1 MSDTRKPG
9 DEAGTESTNVDRRNF
24 LGGALTAAG
33 ATLAAAAAGAAQPGG
48 PPPGG
53 PGGPPGAGGPP
64 GGAPGGAPRSEME
77 QRYGPPTAR
86 GPQLFRV
93 EQDIRYCEVEG
104 KVPTDLAGGFYRTGP
119 DAQFPLRPGNI
130 PFDGEGHVSLFRFD
144 NGNVHYKSRF
154 VRNERYVAQ
163 EKAGKLLFPMYRNPY
178 LDDPSVKGKSR
189 GTHNTHIIHHN
200 GMLLALKEDSPPA
213 AMDLNTLETLD
224 PVYRFN
230 NTLQSAAFT
239 AHPKLDSKTGNLVAF
254 GYEAKGHNTTDVNVF
269 EYTPDGRK
277 VWDAWVN
284 VPYVGMLHDFAVT
297 ENYIVLYV
305 IPMKIDQAQMEKGGI
320 HWSWWPGEPTY
331 FGYFRR
337 GGDGKDVRF
346 IKGPERSAT
355 HVMGAFDDGKRVF
368 VDVEMSQ
375 SNPFPFMP
383 MHDGSR
389 WDPVKGT
396 SYITR
401 LSAELSK
408 KVPKDYQIETLY
420 PNITGALPRQDDRYN
435 TAHYRYGFMSCGFTE
450 AQGVPG
456 GGRGN
461 GIARFDVQDRTAK
474 IWRAPQGLS
483 LSEVCFAPRSASAP
497 EGSGYVMAVGTYAAE
512 QNRAD
517 LVILDAEKVED
528 GPVATVRMPTRIVGQ
543 VHGWWVPGA
552 AIPAPKA

>member
-1 MSDTRKPG
+1 MSDQRK
-9 DEAGTESTNVDRRNF
+9 AGESTGNEPTTTVDRRAF
-24 LGGALTAAG
+24 PGAALTAAAG
-33 ATLAAAAAGAAQPGG
+33 AGAVLGAGAAGAAQPPG
-48 PPPGG
+48 PP
-53 PGGPPGAGGPP
+53 AGGPP
-64 GGAPGGAPRSEME
+64 GGPPAG
-77 QRYGPPTAR
+77 GPPGNDMQQRFGPPAAR

-93 EQDIRYCEVEG
+93 EQDIRFCEVDG
-104 KVPTDLAGGFYRTGP
+104 KIPADLAGGFYRTGP
-119 DAQFPLRPGNI
+119 DAQFPLQAGNI
-130 PFDGEGHVSLFRFD
+130 PFDGEGHVSLFRFE

-163 EKAGKLLFPMYRNPY
+163 EKAGRILFPMYRNPY

-200 GMLLALKEDSPPA
+200 GLLLALKEDSPPA
-213 AMDLNTLETLD
+213 AMDLNTLATVD

-230 NTLQSAAFT
+230 NTLESAAFT

-269 EYTPDGRK
+269 EYTPTGRK
-277 VWDAWVN
+277 VWDAWIK

-297 ENYIVLYV
+297 ENYIVFYV
-305 IPMKIDQAQMEKGGI
+305 IPLQIDQAQMEKGGI
-320 HWSWWPGEPTY
+320 HWSWWPGQPTY
-331 FGYFRR
+331 FGYLCR

-355 HVMGAFDDGKRVF
+355 HVMGAFDDGKQV
-368 VDVEMSQ
+368 VIDVEMSQ

-389 WDPVKGT
+389 WDPAKGT

-401 LSAELSK
+401 LSADLSPTT
-408 KVPKDYQIETLY
+408 PKDYRIETLF

-435 TAHYRYGFMSCGFTE
+435 TAHYRYGFLSCGFSE

-461 GIARFDVQDRTAK
+461 GIARFDVQNKTAK
-474 IWRAPQGLS
+474 IWRSPQGAS
-483 LSEVCFAPRSASAP
+483 LSEVCFAPKNATAP
-497 EGSGYVMAVGTYAAE
+497 EGAGYVMAVATHSAE
-512 QNRAD
+512 AGRAD
-517 LVILDAEKVED
+517 LVILDAERVED
-528 GPVATVRMPTRIVGQ
+528 GPVATVKLPTRIVGQ
-543 VHGWWVPGA
+543 IHGWWVPAA
-552 AIPAPKA
+552 AIPAARG